1 MAPSQRVTAMAME
14 PSAMEFIIITAESV
28 KRSWVCEPEAESLST
43 AQQATTKV
51 VLTLTWDIDRQRV
64 CQWIVGKLQARWQLW
79 NLKFATLKSHAA
91 EFYCFARRIHTK
103 PRLWDMVQQFALHLA
118 RNLPLPITI
127 CPNQTF
133 TFTCFVLVDS
143 LKPQVMLINSSSF
156 KCNVIG
162 HWHRPGRFKNQ
173 TQLRRLRS
181 TQETPRGDHCSSIIL
196 FTCCSLTL
204 LLIFILLVLLVLL
217 VLFFIIS

>member
-1 MAPSQRVTAMAME
+1 MDCWQVTG
-14 PSAMEFIIITAESV
+14 
-28 KRSWVCEPEAESLST
+28 SL
-43 AQQATTKV
+43 ATLKFE
-51 VLTLTWDIDRQRV
+51 I
-64 CQWIVGKLQARWQLW
+64 C
-79 NLKFATLKSHAA
+79 KFATLKSHAA
-91 EFYCFARRIHTK
+91 EFYCFPFRIHTK

-204 LLIFILLVLLVLL
+204 LLIFILLVLLVL
-217 VLFFIIS
+217 FFIIS